1 MEHARR
7 VSQVWNWLP
16 AFRAVAETQH
26 LPSASQQARVSAS
39 ALSRAV
45 KQLEEQVDAQLFER
59 EGRHLVLSP
68 AGRRLL
74 GAVRDAM
81 RRVDDGLHALLEP
94 GMAGPFRISAPGP
107 YASIFVLPALE
118 RLADAH
124 PELIPQVSSVPNGE
138 HSQRLLDGRLDL
150 VLTDA
155 PHVHDDLQVHLI
167 GQLRWGVYAGDR
179 HPLALASDGRAKS
192 ELPLEEAL
200 KHAWVSPP
208 PGVVDHWP
216 PHLERKVGLVVTQL
230 HLAVQAC
237 ATGRW
242 LAALPDAVA
251 EAHRGEGHLV
261 RLPLHLVAPQ
271 PLYVVHRRT
280 LVEPG
285 RADVV
290 REVLADELRGASRRS
305 LRGSVQ
311 PPEEAA

>member
-1 MEHARR
+1 MDHARR

-26 LPSASQQARVSAS
+26 LPSASERVHVSAS

-74 GAVRDAM
+74 SAVRDAM
-81 RRVDDGLHALLEP
+81 RRVDDGLDALLDS
-94 GMAGPFRISAPGP
+94 GMAGSFRISSPGP

-124 PELIPQVSSVPNGE
+124 PELVPRVSSVPNAE
-138 HSQRLLDGRLDL
+138 HTQRLLDGRLDL
-150 VLTDA
+150 VVTDA
-155 PHVHDDLQVHLI
+155 PHVHRDLLVHLI
-167 GQLRWGVYAGDR
+167 GHLRWGVYAGDR
-179 HPLALASDGRAKS
+179 HPLALAVEADGDREVVMS
-192 ELPLEEAL
+192 EAL
-200 KHAWVSPP
+200 QHAWVSPP

-230 HLAVQAC
+230 HLAIQAC

-242 LAALPDAVA
+242 LAAIPDAVA
-251 EAHRGEGHLV
+251 EAHRGEGRLV

-271 PLYVVHRRT
+271 PLYVVHRRG
-280 LVEPG
+280 LVEQS
-285 RADVV
+285 REDVV
-290 REVLADELRGASRRS
+290 RDLLADELRGASRRS
-305 LRGSVQ
+305 LRGSVE